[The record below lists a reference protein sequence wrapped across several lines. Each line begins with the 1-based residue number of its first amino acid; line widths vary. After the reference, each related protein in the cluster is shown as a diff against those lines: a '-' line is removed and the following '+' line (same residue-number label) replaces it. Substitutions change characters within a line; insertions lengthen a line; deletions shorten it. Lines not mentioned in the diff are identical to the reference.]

1 MKVLCVAEKNSI
13 AKAVSQILGGGR
25 STSRDSG
32 YMYVKNYDFMFSG
45 FPFARNGANCEVTMT
60 SVAGHLTGIDFSH
73 DSHGGENAP
82 SKSYL
87 MRH

>member
-1 MKVLCVAEKNSI
+1 MSQRKFI

-73 DSHGGENAP
+73 DSHGWENAP